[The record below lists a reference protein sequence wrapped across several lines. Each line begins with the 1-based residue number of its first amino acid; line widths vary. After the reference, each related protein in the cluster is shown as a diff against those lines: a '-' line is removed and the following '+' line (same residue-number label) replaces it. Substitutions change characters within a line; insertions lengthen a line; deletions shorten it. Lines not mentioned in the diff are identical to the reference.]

1 MRLPQVLSSGWQH
14 AVSGSRMYIFVN
26 TLNREVTVYPQI
38 APGAGEVLYIC
49 REGENKAVRADQ
61 TAAVTLK
68 PYASE
73 IWFTGKADALAGEI
87 GTVPET
93 LGRIAGFTDYGKMI
107 THPQNK
113 KIRKQLDGSR
123 GQWIN
128 AQKVS
133 WMQNCYMPLY
143 TTLGWEKATRNRW
156 IQVGGGSAETFWGDV
171 DFGAETVKSIEI
183 ECAADAPR
191 AGGTIE
197 VYDLTDA
204 PEGVLA
210 GKITIPVTGEWFD
223 FKPLK
228 IVLDKP
234 LSGKRALSFR
244 FTGNGCNIRSWRAL

>member
-1 MRLPQVLSSGWQH
+1 
-14 AVSGSRMYIFVN
+14 
-26 TLNREVTVYPQI
+26 
-38 APGAGEVLYIC
+38 
-49 REGENKAVRADQ
+49 
-61 TAAVTLK
+61 
-68 PYASE
+68 
-73 IWFTGKADALAGEI
+73 
-87 GTVPET
+87 
-93 LGRIAGFTDYGKMI
+93 
-107 THPQNK
+107 
-113 KIRKQLDGSR
+113 
-123 GQWIN
+123 
-128 AQKVS
+128 
-133 WMQNCYMPLY
+133 MPLY

-183 ECAADAPR
+183 ECAADALR